1 MMALNSLHSSV
12 HFTFVHSPFSEDFL
26 DLTIYKGQHFQT
38 TQHLDMMWLLRE
50 TRNILPGNSKG
61 AIQGRKMFF
70 RWLAKHTLLGV
81 QDIREVLGVND
92 TRGREGGGSSR
103 RPYCLYMNTINTPG
117 SQIYFLGTH
126 MHQL

>member
-1 MMALNSLHSSV
+1 MTFPSFLQITKTALTHDGPQQFSFFLTFHLCSL
-12 HFTFVHSPFSEDFL
+12 FSEDFL

-61 AIQGRKMFF
+61 GITGRKMFF

-81 QDIREVLGVND
+81 QDILWQALAALTFD
-92 TRGREGGGSSR
+92 FK
-103 RPYCLYMNTINTPG
+103 C
-117 SQIYFLGTH
+117 F
-126 MHQL
+126 